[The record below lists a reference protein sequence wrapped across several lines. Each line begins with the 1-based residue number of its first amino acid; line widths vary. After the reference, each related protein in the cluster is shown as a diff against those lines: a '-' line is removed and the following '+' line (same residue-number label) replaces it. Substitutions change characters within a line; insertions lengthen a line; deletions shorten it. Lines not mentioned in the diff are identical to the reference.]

1 MGLLLNC
8 VYVNMERSGKR
19 RLFKGDKALVRFENV
34 TFEYIR
40 RDEEGNVDGIT
51 TALDDLSLHIRKGEF
66 IAILGSNGSGKST
79 LARHINALL
88 SPTKGKVLVAGY
100 DTCNVDDQ
108 FKIRQS
114 AGMVFQ
120 NPDNQII
127 AETVEEDVAFG
138 PENMGIPVE
147 EMTKR
152 VDDSLKRVGLYKKRL
167 ESPNRLSG
175 GQKQKVAIAGILAMK
190 PECIIFDEPTA
201 MLDPVGRRMI
211 IETAHELNKKDGITI
226 VLITHNMEETVG
238 ADRIVVIEKGKIVME
253 GTPRQVFSKGEELK
267 SLGMELPVITELA
280 QRIGLEGCVLTR
292 EEFVK
297 AFERAQD

>member
-1 MGLLLNC
+1 
-8 VYVNMERSGKR
+8 MERSGKR